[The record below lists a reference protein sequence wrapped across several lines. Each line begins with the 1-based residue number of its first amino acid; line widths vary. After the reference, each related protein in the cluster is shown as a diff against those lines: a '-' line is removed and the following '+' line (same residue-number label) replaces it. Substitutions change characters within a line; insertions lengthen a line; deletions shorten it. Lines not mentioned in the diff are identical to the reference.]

1 MAKYRYK
8 LAGGSRIQS
17 RNSGHL
23 FWPRDRLDNAGFA
36 VREPGLRGAFFIEE
50 FQGLSS
56 GRQSFEER
64 AVPAAAGRLPSRR
77 DPVLTGASSISS
89 MSCATTEFACR
100 SSPSTPGRLR

>member
-23 FWPRDRLDNAGFA
+23 FWPRGRLDKAGFA

-56 GRQSFEER
+56 GRQSFEEGR
-64 AVPAAAGRLPSRR
+64 SRLLGAVFRR
-77 DPVLTGASSISS
+77 GEIR
-89 MSCATTEFACR
+89 C
-100 SSPSTPGRLR
+100 

>member
-23 FWPRDRLDNAGFA
+23 FWPRDRLDHAGFA

-56 GRQSFEER
+56 GRQSFEDGGPDCWGPSS
-64 AVPAAAGRLPSRR
+64 VAARSGVDRRELDFLDELRDDRLRLPIVAF
-77 DPVLTGASSISS
+77 DAGV
-89 MSCATTEFACR
+89 
-100 SSPSTPGRLR
+100 TP